1 MARRASR
8 APAYEELVTRMAA
21 IHERLRGGGTT
32 VASAESCTGGL
43 LAAVLS
49 DHSGSS
55 EYYLGGAVVYSNSAK
70 IVLADVPSQLIHGHG
85 AVSSVVAAALARG
98 ARDRLGA
105 RVGLGITGIAGPG
118 GGTARKPVGL
128 VYVAVESEP
137 LSTVRTCRWSFDR
150 AGNRLASVGAALD
163 LLERCIA

>member
-1 MARRASR
+1 MARRGSR
-8 APAYEELVTRMAA
+8 APSYDELVARMVG
-21 IHERLRGGGTT
+21 IQERLSAARLT

-49 DHSGSS
+49 EHGGSS
-55 EYYLGGAVVYSNSAK
+55 GHYLGGAVVYSNDAK
-70 IVLADVPSQLIHGHG
+70 TVFADVPSQLIHGHG

-118 GGTARKPVGL
+118 GGTASKPVGL
-128 VYVAVESEP
+128 VYVAIESDP
-137 LSTVRTCRWSFDR
+137 LSTVGACRFEFDR
-150 AGNRLASVGAALD
+150 AGNRLASVGAAID
-163 LLERCIA
+163 LLERCVA